1 MTRCTCRE
9 QEVRFILR
17 NLLKVLHQLKLGRV
31 AAFFFSPLWSPN
43 QLRFAANWPSVEEE
57 EVWKQQMALKEPEVS
72 PQT

>member
-9 QEVRFILR
+9 QEVGFILR

-31 AAFFFSPLWSPN
+31 AAFFFPLWSPSE
-43 QLRFAANWPSVEEE
+43 LRFAANWPSEEEE
-57 EVWKQQMALKEPEVS
+57 EVWMQQMALKEPEVS